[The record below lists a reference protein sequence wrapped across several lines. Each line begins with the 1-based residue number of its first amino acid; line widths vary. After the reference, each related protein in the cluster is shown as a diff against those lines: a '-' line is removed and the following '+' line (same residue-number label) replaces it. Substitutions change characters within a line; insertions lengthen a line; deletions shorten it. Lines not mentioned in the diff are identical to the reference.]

1 MKAMVIAI
9 SNPRDLA
16 VLALRDR
23 DGNVSA
29 SIERRVAA
37 AGLSPAD
44 GHLARELALG
54 VERRRAS
61 LEAIACGY
69 LVQPGRN
76 LPGALNQIIAVAIY
90 QLLYLDRIPAFAAV
104 NEAVEQ
110 AERFHHRRQSGLVN
124 GLLRTILRKVSD
136 VQHGP
141 VPAARDVIP
150 IGPDSYRRSEAPVF
164 PDPAASP
171 AAYLAAAYSLPM
183 ELSERWIANLG
194 SLDKAAAVA
203 AQANVRAPLI
213 VRVNSARATVQA
225 VLAELAAAGV
235 AARAHENGLSI
246 VLDDTRDVTSLEA
259 FARGAFQPQD
269 PTATGVV
276 LACGVRP
283 GMKVLDL
290 CAAPGTK
297 TTHLAELMGNQ
308 GCIVAADVSQEKL
321 DLIAEN
327 CRRMGITIVQPILA
341 DGVGSLESGGFDLVL
356 ADVPCSNTGVLA
368 RRAEARW
375 RFSHEALSK
384 LVEDQKF
391 LARAAGHFVRP
402 GGRLV
407 YSTCSIEPRE
417 NGEVARWLARS
428 EPPVR
433 LVREE
438 LTLPAG
444 AADPTAW
451 HDGGYLAVFEVR

>member
-29 SIERRVAA
+29 GIERRVAA

-44 GHLARELALG
+44 GYLARELALG

-69 LVQPGRN
+69 LAQPGRN

-124 GLLRTILRKVSD
+124 GLLRTIVRKVSD

-164 PDPAASP
+164 PDPAARA

-183 ELSERWIANLG
+183 ELAERWIANLG
-194 SLDKAAAVA
+194 SLDKAVAVA
-203 AQANVRAPLI
+203 TQANVRAPLI
-213 VRVNSARATVQA
+213 VRVNSARTTVQA
-225 VLAELAAAGV
+225 LLAELAAAGV
-235 AARAHENGLSI
+235 AARPHENGLSI

-269 PTATGVV
+269 PTATSVV
-276 LACGVRP
+276 LACGPRP

-308 GCIVAADVSQEKL
+308 GGIVAADVSREKL
-321 DLIAEN
+321 DRVTES

-341 DGVGSLESGGFDLVL
+341 DAVGSLESGGFDLVL

-375 RFSHEALSK
+375 RFSPEALSK

-407 YSTCSIEPRE
+407 YSTCSIEPQE
-417 NGEVARWLARS
+417 DGEVARWLARS
-428 EPPVR
+428 EPRLR

>member
-1 MKAMVIAI
+1 MVIAI

-37 AGLSPAD
+37 AGFPPAD

-61 LEAIACGY
+61 LEAIARGY
-69 LVQPGRN
+69 LAQPGRT
-76 LPGALNQIIAVAIY
+76 LPGALNQIIAVALY
-90 QLLYLDRIPAFAAV
+90 QLLYLERIPAFAAV

-110 AERFHHRRQSGLVN
+110 AGRFHHRRQSGLVN
-124 GLLRTILRKVSD
+124 GLLRTITRKVSD
-136 VQHGP
+136 VQQGP
-141 VPAARDVIP
+141 VPAAPDVIP
-150 IGPDSYRRSEAPVF
+150 VAPESYRRSAVPVF
-164 PDPAASP
+164 PDPAVSP

-183 ELSERWIANLG
+183 ELSERWIEDLG
-194 SLDKAAAVA
+194 SLDKAIAAA
-203 AQANVRAPLI
+203 THANVRAPLI
-213 VRVNSARATVQA
+213 VRVNPARASVEA
-225 VLAELAAAGV
+225 VLAELAAAGA
-235 AARAHENGLSI
+235 AARPHDNGLSV
-246 VLDDTRDVTSLEA
+246 VLDETRDVTSLQA
-259 FARGAFQPQD
+259 FARGAIQPQD
-269 PTATGVV
+269 PTATAVG
-276 LACGVRP
+276 LACEPRP
-283 GMKVLDL
+283 GIKVLDL

-308 GCIVAADVSQEKL
+308 GSIVAADVSPEKL
-321 DLIAEN
+321 DRIAEN
-327 CRRMGITIVQPILA
+327 CRRMGITIVQPVLA
-341 DGVGSLESGGFDLVL
+341 DTVGSLESGGFDLVL

-368 RRAEARW
+368 RRAEVRW
-375 RFSHEALSK
+375 RFSPEALSK

-407 YSTCSIEPRE
+407 YSTCSIEPQE

-428 EPPVR
+428 ETRLR

-444 AADPTAW
+444 AAEPTAW
-451 HDGGYLAVFEVR
+451 RDGGYLAVFEAR

>member
-1 MKAMVIAI
+1 MVIAI

-29 SIERRVAA
+29 SIERRVAS
-37 AGLSPAD
+37 AGFSPAD
-44 GHLARELALG
+44 AHLARELALG

-61 LEAIACGY
+61 LEAIARGY
-69 LVQPGRN
+69 LTQPGRT
-76 LPGALNQIIAVAIY
+76 LPGSLNQIIAVALY
-90 QLLYLDRIPAFAAV
+90 QLLYLERIPAFAAV

-110 AERFHHRRQSGLVN
+110 AGRFHHRRQSGLVN
-124 GLLRTILRKVSD
+124 GLLRTITRKVSQ

-141 VPAARDVIP
+141 VPAAADVIP
-150 IGPDSYRRSEAPVF
+150 IGPDSFRRSEAPVF
-164 PDPAASP
+164 PDPAGTP
-171 AAYLAAAYSLPM
+171 AAYLAAAYSLPL
-183 ELSERWIANLG
+183 ELAERWIANLG
-194 SLDKAAAVA
+194 SFENAVA
-203 AQANVRAPLI
+203 AATHANVRAPLI
-213 VRVNSARATVQA
+213 VRVNAAKTPVA
-225 VLAELAAAGV
+225 GVLEELAAAGV
-235 AARAHENGLSI
+235 AARPHENGLSI
-246 VLDDTRDVTSLEA
+246 VLDDTRDVTSLDA

-269 PTATGVV
+269 PTATAVG
-276 LACGVRP
+276 LACEARP

-297 TTHLAELMGNQ
+297 TSHLAELMGSQ
-308 GCIVAADVSQEKL
+308 GSIVAADVSREKL
-321 DLIAEN
+321 DRITEN

-341 DGVGSLESGGFDLVL
+341 DNVGSLESGGFDLVL

-391 LARAAGHFVRP
+391 LIRAAAHFVRP

-407 YSTCSIEPRE
+407 YSTCSIEPQE
-417 NGEVARWLARS
+417 NAEIALWLARS
-428 EPPVR
+428 EPRVR
-433 LVREE
+433 LAREE
-438 LTLPAG
+438 LSLPAG
-444 AADPTAW
+444 ADNPTAW

>member
-1 MKAMVIAI
+1 MVIAI

-23 DGNVSA
+23 EGNVSA
-29 SIERRVAA
+29 NIERRVAS

-44 GHLARELALG
+44 SHLARELALG

-61 LEAIACGY
+61 LEAIARGY
-69 LVQPGRN
+69 LDQPGRT
-76 LPGALNQIIAVAIY
+76 LPGSLNQIIAVALY
-90 QLLYLDRIPAFAAV
+90 QLLYLERIPAFAAV
-104 NEAVEQ
+104 NEAVAQ
-110 AERFHHRRQSGLVN
+110 AGRFHHRRQGGLVN
-124 GLLRTILRKVSD
+124 GLLRTIARKVSD
-136 VQHGP
+136 LRHGP
-141 VPAARDVIP
+141 VSAARDVIP
-150 IGPDSYRRSEAPVF
+150 VGPESYRRSEAPVF
-164 PDPAASP
+164 PDPAGKP

-183 ELSERWIANLG
+183 ELAEPWIANLG
-194 SLDKAAAVA
+194 SLDNAVA
-203 AQANVRAPLI
+203 AATHANVRAPLI
-213 VRVNSARATVQA
+213 VRVNAAQTSVAA
-225 VLAELAAAGV
+225 LLEELAAAG
-235 AARAHENGLSI
+235 AEARPHENGLSI
-246 VLDDTRDVTSLEA
+246 VLDDTRDVTSLDA
-259 FARGAFQPQD
+259 FARGAIQPQD
-269 PTATGVV
+269 PTATAVG
-276 LACGVRP
+276 LACEARP

-308 GCIVAADVSQEKL
+308 GSIVAADVSREKL
-321 DLIAEN
+321 DRIAEN
-327 CRRMGITIVQPILA
+327 CRRMGITIVQPILSDA
-341 DGVGSLESGGFDLVL
+341 VGSLESGGFDLVL

-375 RFSHEALSK
+375 RFSPETLSK

-391 LARAAGHFVRP
+391 LIRAAGHFVRP

-407 YSTCSIEPRE
+407 YSTCSIEPQE
-417 NGEVARWLARS
+417 DAEVARWLARA
-428 EPPVR
+428 EPRVR

-444 AADPTAW
+444 ADNPTAW

>member
-9 SNPRDLA
+9 GNPRDLA

-23 DGNVSA
+23 EGNVSGN
-29 SIERRVAA
+29 IERRVAS
-37 AGLSPAD
+37 AGLPPAD
-44 GHLARELALG
+44 AHLAFELALG

-61 LEAIACGY
+61 LEAIARGY
-69 LVQPGRN
+69 LAQPGRA
-76 LPGALNQIIAVAIY
+76 LPGALNQIVAVALY
-90 QLLYLDRIPAFAAV
+90 QLLYLERVPAFAAV

-110 AERFHHRRQSGLVN
+110 AARFHHRRQSGLVN
-124 GLLRTILRKVSD
+124 GLLRTIARKVSQ
-136 VQHGP
+136 VQRGP
-141 VPAARDVIP
+141 VPAATDVIP
-150 IGPDSYRRSEAPVF
+150 VAPESYRRSEAPVF

-183 ELSERWIANLG
+183 ELAERWIANLG
-194 SLDKAAAVA
+194 SLDEAVA
-203 AQANVRAPLI
+203 AATHANVRAPLI
-213 VRVNSARATVQA
+213 VRVNLAQTSVEA

-235 AARAHENGLSI
+235 KARPHENGLSI
-246 VLDDTRDVTSLEA
+246 VLDDTRDVTRLDA
-259 FARGAFQPQD
+259 FARGAIQPQD

-276 LACGVRP
+276 LACGPRP

-297 TTHLAELMGNQ
+297 TTHLAELMGNK
-308 GCIVAADVSQEKL
+308 GSIVAADVSREKL
-321 DLIAEN
+321 DRIADN

-341 DGVGSLESGGFDLVL
+341 DAVGSLEGGGFDLVL

-375 RFSHEALSK
+375 RFSAEALSK

-391 LARAAGHFVRP
+391 LARAAGHFARP

-407 YSTCSIEPRE
+407 YSTCSIEPQE
-417 NGEVARWLARS
+417 NAEIARWLAQT
-428 EPPVR
+428 EPQLR
-433 LVREE
+433 LAREE

-444 AADPTAW
+444 AADAAAW
-451 HDGGYLAVFEVR
+451 RDGGYLALFEAN

>member
-69 LVQPGRN
+69 LAQPGRN
-76 LPGALNQIIAVAIY
+76 LPGALNQIITVAIY
-90 QLLYLDRIPAFAAV
+90 QLLYLERIPAFAAV
-104 NEAVEQ
+104 NEAVGQ

-150 IGPDSYRRSEAPVF
+150 IAPESYRRSGAPVF
-164 PDPAASP
+164 PDPADRA

-183 ELSERWIANLG
+183 ELAERWIDNLG
-194 SLDKAAAVA
+194 SLDKAVAVA
-203 AQANVRAPLI
+203 TQANVRAPLI

-246 VLDDTRDVTSLEA
+246 VLDDTRDVTRLDA
-259 FARGAFQPQD
+259 FVRGAIQPQD

-276 LACGVRP
+276 LACVPRP

-308 GCIVAADVSQEKL
+308 GAIVAADVSREKL
-321 DLIAEN
+321 DRVTES

-341 DGVGSLESGGFDLVL
+341 DSVGSLESGGFDLAL

-407 YSTCSIEPRE
+407 YSTCSIEPQE
-417 NGEVARWLARS
+417 NGEIARWLART
-428 EPPVR
+428 EPR
-433 LVREE
+433 LRLIREE

-451 HDGGYLAVFEVR
+451 HDGGYLAVFEAR

>member
-1 MKAMVIAI
+1 
-9 SNPRDLA
+9 
-16 VLALRDR
+16 
-23 DGNVSA
+23 
-29 SIERRVAA
+29 
-37 AGLSPAD
+37 
-44 GHLARELALG
+44 
-54 VERRRAS
+54 
-61 LEAIACGY
+61 
-69 LVQPGRN
+69 
-76 LPGALNQIIAVAIY
+76 
-90 QLLYLDRIPAFAAV
+90 
-104 NEAVEQ
+104 
-110 AERFHHRRQSGLVN
+110 
-124 GLLRTILRKVSD
+124 
-136 VQHGP
+136 
-141 VPAARDVIP
+141 
-150 IGPDSYRRSEAPVF
+150 
-164 PDPAASP
+164 
-171 AAYLAAAYSLPM
+171 
-183 ELSERWIANLG
+183 
-194 SLDKAAAVA
+194 
-203 AQANVRAPLI
+203 
-213 VRVNSARATVQA
+213 

-235 AARAHENGLSI
+235 AARPHENGLSI

-259 FARGAFQPQD
+259 FARGAIQPQD
-269 PTATGVV
+269 PTATAVG
-276 LACGVRP
+276 LACGPRP

-308 GCIVAADVSQEKL
+308 GGIVAADVSREKL
-321 DLIAEN
+321 DRITES

-341 DGVGSLESGGFDLVL
+341 DSVGSLESGGFDLVL

-375 RFSHEALSK
+375 RFSPEALSK

-407 YSTCSIEPRE
+407 YSTCSIEPQE
-417 NGEVARWLARS
+417 DGEVARWLARS

-451 HDGGYLAVFEVR
+451 HDGGYLAVFEAR

>member
-150 IGPDSYRRSEAPVF
+150 IAPESYRRSEAPVF

-171 AAYLAAAYSLPM
+171 AAYLAAAYSLPR
-183 ELSERWIANLG
+183 ELAERWIDNLG
-194 SLDKAAAVA
+194 SLDKAVAVA
-203 AQANVRAPLI
+203 TQANVRAPLI
-213 VRVNSARATVQA
+213 VRVHSARATVQA
-225 VLAELAAAGV
+225 VMAELAAAGV

-246 VLDDTRDVTSLEA
+246 VLDDTRDVTRLEA
-259 FARGAFQPQD
+259 FARGAIQPQD
-269 PTATGVV
+269 PTATSVV
-276 LACGVRP
+276 LACEPRP

-308 GCIVAADVSQEKL
+308 GCIVAADVSREKL
-321 DLIAEN
+321 DRIAEN

-341 DGVGSLESGGFDLVL
+341 DAVGSLESGGFDLVL

-391 LARAAGHFVRP
+391 LARAAAHFVRP

-451 HDGGYLAVFEVR
+451 HDGGYLAVFEAR